1 MIMLSLIYDA
11 RKISGIL
18 PFCTNPAP
26 VEHTE
31 CRAVIFYLAV
41 LKSLINFASRI
52 QSAQTY
58 K

>member
-1 MIMLSLIYDA
+1 MLSLIYDA

-31 CRAVIFYLAV
+31 CRAVDFSGGNVGGNA
-41 LKSLINFASRI
+41 
-52 QSAQTY
+52 
-58 K
+58 

>member
-31 CRAVIFYLAV
+31 CRAV
-41 LKSLINFASRI
+41 NFSGGDVGGNA
-52 QSAQTY
+52 
-58 K
+58 

>member
-1 MIMLSLIYDA
+1 MLSLIYDA

-31 CRAVIFYLAV
+31 CRAVCRAVIFQAEM
-41 LKSLINFASRI
+41 SAEMPNFAR
-52 QSAQTY
+52 
-58 K
+58 